1 MKKILIVDD
10 RPMRQENQL
19 GKDLFDKLCSLDNVT
34 RETKF
39 DVSDITSYD
48 IIAIHY
54 SLLDN
59 NGQIKEIRDI
69 LSKSGKCLILFS
81 GGNPTNRIINS
92 GKEALVSASL
102 FYSQKTIDFFELLM
116 SDNIDNHLLEKMLY
130 GKNWKVAF
138 LERYAQLLWVN
149 GETMEKWPETGEM
162 IDDEIQALTELE
174 KEFGH
179 MSFKEINEDINR
191 ILKI

>member
-19 GKDLFDKLCSLDNVT
+19 GKDLFEKLCSLDNIT
-34 RETKF
+34 RDIKF
-39 DVSDITSYD
+39 DVNDIASYD
-48 IIAIHY
+48 IVAIHY

-59 NGQIKEIRDI
+59 SGQIKEIRDM
-69 LSKSGKCLILFS
+69 LAKSGRCLILFS
-81 GGNPTNRIINS
+81 GGNPTNRIING
-92 GKEALVSASL
+92 GKEALVSAGL
-102 FYSQKTIDFFELLM
+102 FYSKRTIDFLELLK
-116 SDNIDNHLLEKMLY
+116 SDDVENHLLERMLY
-130 GKNWKVAF
+130 GKNWEIAF

-149 GETMEKWPETGEM
+149 GATMEKWPDIEELN
-162 IDDEIQALTELE
+162 DDEIQVLNELE

-179 MSFKEINEDINR
+179 KSFKEINEDINR

>member
-10 RPMRQENQL
+10 RPMRQKNQL
-19 GKDLFDKLCSLDNVT
+19 GKDLFDRLCSLDNVT
-34 RETKF
+34 RDTKL

-69 LSKSGKCLILFS
+69 LSKSGRCLILFS

-92 GKEALVSASL
+92 GKEALVSANL
-102 FYSQKTIDFFELLM
+102 FYSKSTIDFFELLM
-116 SDNIDNHLLEKMLY
+116 SDNIENHLLEKMLY

-149 GETMEKWPETGEM
+149 GATMEKWPETEEM
-162 IDDEIQALTELE
+162 TDDEIQALTELE

>member
-10 RPMRQENQL
+10 RPMRQKNQL
-19 GKDLFDKLCSLDNVT
+19 GKDLYDKLCSLDNIT
-34 RETKF
+34 LDITL
-39 DVSDITSYD
+39 DVDKITSYD
-48 IIAIHY
+48 IVAIHY

-59 NGQIKEIRDI
+59 SGQIKEIRDV

-81 GGNPTNRIINS
+81 GGNPTNRIING

-102 FYSQKTIDFFELLM
+102 FYSKKTIDFFELLM
-116 SDNIDNHLLEKMLY
+116 SDDIENHFLERMLY

-149 GETMEKWPETGEM
+149 GATMEKWPDIEDLT
-162 IDDEIQALTELE
+162 DDEIQALNELE
-174 KEFGH
+174 IEFGH
-179 MSFKEINEDINR
+179 KSFKEINEDINR

>member
-19 GKDLFDKLCSLDNVT
+19 GKDLFEKLCSLDNIT
-34 RETKF
+34 RDTKV
-39 DVSDITSYD
+39 DVNGITQYD
-48 IIAIHY
+48 IVAIHY

-59 NGQIKEIRDI
+59 NGLIKEVRDI
-69 LSKSGKCLILFS
+69 LSRSGKCLILFS
-81 GGNPTNRIINS
+81 GGNPTNRIINK

-102 FYSQKTIDFFELLM
+102 FYSKRTIDFFELLM
-116 SDNIDNHLLEKMLY
+116 TDDIEHHLLEKMLY
-130 GKNWKVAF
+130 GKNWKIAF

-149 GETMEKWPETGEM
+149 GASMEKWPDTEELN
-162 IDDEIQALTELE
+162 DDEIQDLKELE

-179 MSFKEINEDINR
+179 KSFREINEDINR

>member
-19 GKDLFDKLCSLDNVT
+19 GKDLFDKLCSLENIT
-34 RETKF
+34 RDIKF
-39 DVSDITSYD
+39 DVNEIALYD
-48 IIAIHY
+48 IVAIHY

-59 NGQIKEIRDI
+59 SGQIKEIRDV

-81 GGNPTNRIINS
+81 GGNPTNRITNN
-92 GKEALVSASL
+92 GKEALISASL
-102 FYSQKTIDFFELLM
+102 FYSKKTIDFFEMLLADDIE
-116 SDNIDNHLLEKMLY
+116 SHLLERMLY

-138 LERYAQLLWVN
+138 LERYSQLLWVN
-149 GETMEKWPETGEM
+149 GATKDNWSDIEDLN
-162 IDDEIQALTELE
+162 DDEIQALNELE

-179 MSFKEINEDINR
+179 KSFKEINEDINK

>member
-19 GKDLFDKLCSLDNVT
+19 GKDLFEKLCSLDNIA
-34 RETKF
+34 RDIKI
-39 DVSDITSYD
+39 DVNIITSYD
-48 IIAIHY
+48 IVAIHY

-59 NGQIKEIRDI
+59 SGQIKKIRDV
-69 LSKSGKCLILFS
+69 LSKRGKCLILFS
-81 GGNPTNRIINS
+81 GGNPTNRIIN
-92 GKEALVSASL
+92 GGREALVSSSL
-102 FYSQKTIDFFELLM
+102 FYSKKTIDFFEQLQ
-116 SDNIDNHLLEKMLY
+116 SVEINKHLLEKMLY

-149 GETMEKWPETGEM
+149 GATMDKWPDMEDLT
-162 IDDEIQALTELE
+162 DDEIQALNELE
-174 KEFGH
+174 IEFGH
-179 MSFKEINEDINR
+179 KSFKEINEDINR

>member
-1 MKKILIVDD
+1 MIKILIVDD

-19 GKDLFDKLCSLDNVT
+19 GKDLFEKLCSLDNIT
-34 RETKF
+34 RDIKF
-39 DVSDITSYD
+39 DVNDIASYD
-48 IIAIHY
+48 IVAIHY

-59 NGQIKEIRDI
+59 SGQIKEIRDV
-69 LSKSGKCLILFS
+69 LAKSGRCLILFS

-102 FYSQKTIDFFELLM
+102 FYSKRTIDFFELLK
-116 SDNIDNHLLEKMLY
+116 SDDIENHLLERMLY
-130 GKNWKVAF
+130 GRNWEIAF

-149 GETMEKWPETGEM
+149 GATMEKWPNTEELN
-162 IDDEIQALTELE
+162 DDEIQALNELE

-179 MSFKEINEDINR
+179 KSFKEINEDINR

>member
-1 MKKILIVDD
+1 MKKILIIDD

-34 RETKF
+34 RDTKV
-39 DVSDITSYD
+39 DVSVITLYD
-48 IIAIHY
+48 IVAIHY
-54 SLLDN
+54 SLLDS

-69 LSKSGKCLILFS
+69 LFKSGKCLILFS

-92 GKEALVSASL
+92 GKEAMVSASL
-102 FYSQKTIDFFELLM
+102 FYSKRTIEFFELLI
-116 SDNIDNHLLEKMLY
+116 SDDIEHHLLEKMLY
-130 GKNWKVAF
+130 GKNWKIAF

-149 GETMEKWPETGEM
+149 GATMEKWPETGEM

>member
-19 GKDLFDKLCSLDNVT
+19 GKDLFEKLCSLDNIA
-34 RETKF
+34 RDIKI
-39 DVSDITSYD
+39 DLNIITSYD
-48 IIAIHY
+48 IVAIHY

-59 NGQIKEIRDI
+59 SGQIKEIRDV
-69 LSKSGKCLILFS
+69 LSKRGKCLILFS
-81 GGNPTNRIINS
+81 GGNPTNRIIN
-92 GKEALVSASL
+92 GGREALVSSSL
-102 FYSQKTIDFFELLM
+102 FYSKKTIDFFEQLQ
-116 SDNIDNHLLEKMLY
+116 SVEINKHLLEKMLY

-149 GETMEKWPETGEM
+149 GATMDKWPDMEDLT
-162 IDDEIQALTELE
+162 DDEIQVLNELE
-174 KEFGH
+174 IEFGH
-179 MSFKEINEDINR
+179 KSFKEINEDINR

>member
-39 DVSDITSYD
+39 DVNDITSYD

-92 GKEALVSASL
+92 GKEAWVSASL
-102 FYSQKTIDFFELLM
+102 FYSKRTIDFFELLK
-116 SDNIDNHLLEKMLY
+116 SDNIENHLLEKMLY

-149 GETMEKWPETGEM
+149 GATMEKWPETGEM

-179 MSFKEINEDINR
+179 MSFKEINEEINR

>member
-149 GETMEKWPETGEM
+149 GATMEKWPETGDM

>member
-19 GKDLFDKLCSLDNVT
+19 GKDLFEKLCSLDNIA
-34 RETKF
+34 RDIKI
-39 DVSDITSYD
+39 DVNIITSYD
-48 IIAIHY
+48 IVAIHY

-59 NGQIKEIRDI
+59 SGQIKEIRDV
-69 LSKSGKCLILFS
+69 LSKRGKCLILFS
-81 GGNPTNRIINS
+81 GGNPTNRIIN
-92 GKEALVSASL
+92 GGREALVSSSL
-102 FYSQKTIDFFELLM
+102 FYSKKTIDFFEQLQ
-116 SDNIDNHLLEKMLY
+116 SVEINKHLLEKMLY

-149 GETMEKWPETGEM
+149 GGTMDKWPDMEDLT
-162 IDDEIQALTELE
+162 DDEIQALNELE
-174 KEFGH
+174 IEFGH
-179 MSFKEINEDINR
+179 KSFKEINEDINR

>member
-19 GKDLFDKLCSLDNVT
+19 GKDLFEKLCSLDNIA
-34 RETKF
+34 RDIKI
-39 DVSDITSYD
+39 DVNIITSYD
-48 IIAIHY
+48 IVAIHY

-59 NGQIKEIRDI
+59 SGQIKEIRDV

-81 GGNPTNRIINS
+81 GGNSTNRIIN
-92 GKEALVSASL
+92 GGREALVSSSL
-102 FYSQKTIDFFELLM
+102 FYSKKTIDFFEQLQ
-116 SDNIDNHLLEKMLY
+116 SVEINKHLLEKMLY

-138 LERYAQLLWVN
+138 LERYVQLLWVN
-149 GETMEKWPETGEM
+149 GATMDKWPDMEDLT
-162 IDDEIQALTELE
+162 DDEIQALNELE
-174 KEFGH
+174 IEFGH
-179 MSFKEINEDINR
+179 KSFKEINEDINR

>member
-1 MKKILIVDD
+1 MKKILIIDD
-10 RPMRQENQL
+10 RPLRQENQL
-19 GKDLFDKLCSLDNVT
+19 GKELYDILCSLENVT
-34 RETKF
+34 RDTKL
-39 DVSDITSYD
+39 DMSDITSYD

-59 NGQIKEIRDI
+59 NGQIKEIRDT
-69 LSKSGKCLILFS
+69 LSKNGKCLILFS

-92 GKEALVSASL
+92 GKEALVSANL
-102 FYSQKTIDFFELLM
+102 FYSKSTIDFFELLM
-116 SDNIDNHLLEKMLY
+116 SDNIENHLLEKMLY
-130 GKNWKVAF
+130 GKNWKIAF

-149 GETMEKWPETGEM
+149 GATMEKWPETEEM
-162 IDDEIQALTELE
+162 TDDEIQALTELE

>member
-1 MKKILIVDD
+1 
-10 RPMRQENQL
+10 
-19 GKDLFDKLCSLDNVT
+19 
-34 RETKF
+34 
-39 DVSDITSYD
+39 
-48 IIAIHY
+48 
-54 SLLDN
+54 
-59 NGQIKEIRDI
+59 
-69 LSKSGKCLILFS
+69 
-81 GGNPTNRIINS
+81 
-92 GKEALVSASL
+92 
-102 FYSQKTIDFFELLM
+102 
-116 SDNIDNHLLEKMLY
+116 MLY

-149 GETMEKWPETGEM
+149 GATMEKWPETGEM

>member
-19 GKDLFDKLCSLDNVT
+19 GKYLFDKLCSLENVT
-34 RETKF
+34 RDIIL
-39 DVSDITSYD
+39 DVNKITSYD
-48 IIAIHY
+48 IVAIHY

-59 NGQIKEIRDI
+59 SGQIKEIRDV
-69 LSKSGKCLILFS
+69 LSKRGKCLILFS
-81 GGNPTNRIINS
+81 GGNPTNRIIN
-92 GKEALVSASL
+92 GGREALVSSSL
-102 FYSQKTIDFFELLM
+102 FYSKKTIDFFEQLQ
-116 SDNIDNHLLEKMLY
+116 SVEINKHLLEKMLY

-149 GETMEKWPETGEM
+149 GATMDKWPDMEDLT
-162 IDDEIQALTELE
+162 DDEIQVLNELE
-174 KEFGH
+174 IEFGH
-179 MSFKEINEDINR
+179 KSFKEINEDINR

>member
-19 GKDLFDKLCSLDNVT
+19 GTDLFEKLCSLDNIT
-34 RETKF
+34 RDTKV
-39 DVSDITSYD
+39 DVNGITQYD
-48 IIAIHY
+48 IVAIHY

-59 NGQIKEIRDI
+59 NGLIKEVRDI
-69 LSKSGKCLILFS
+69 LSRSGKCLILFS

-92 GKEALVSASL
+92 GKEALVSSSL
-102 FYSQKTIDFFELLM
+102 FYSKKTIDFFEQLQ
-116 SDNIDNHLLEKMLY
+116 SVEINKHLLEKMLY

-149 GETMEKWPETGEM
+149 GATMDKWPDMEDLT
-162 IDDEIQALTELE
+162 DDEIQVLNELE
-174 KEFGH
+174 IEFGH
-179 MSFKEINEDINR
+179 KSFKEINEDINR